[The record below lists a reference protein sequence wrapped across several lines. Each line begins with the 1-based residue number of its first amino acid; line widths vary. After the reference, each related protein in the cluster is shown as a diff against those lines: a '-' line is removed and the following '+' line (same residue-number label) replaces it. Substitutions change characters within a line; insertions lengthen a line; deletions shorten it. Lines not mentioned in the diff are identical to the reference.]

1 MNWEPSMDPY
11 ELRESIG
18 ENLEET
24 CQHGDKAFPCAGYRD
39 HYRRGR
45 EGYPWHW
52 HDEWEIA
59 FVEQGQVRAQV
70 NGEQHLL
77 GPGEG
82 IFINRRVLH
91 AFSLEGNGEV
101 WMPNL
106 LFLPSLLYGSQE
118 SVFWEKYAKPL
129 AFSTGCTHL
138 ALRQDVPWQREALA
152 QAGRAYA
159 LLEKAA
165 YGYELRVRS
174 ALSEVLVA
182 LAGHLPELPSQ
193 PSRNQAEIRR
203 VRQMLTFIQG
213 HYTQPL
219 RVEDI
224 AASVFISRRECMRAF
239 QNVLGISPIQY
250 VLQLR
255 VRKAKELLLETGLSL
270 GEICAACGFQ
280 GQSYFTKAFRERTGT
295 TPGKFREGK

>member
-1 MNWEPSMDPY
+1 MDAQPAVSA
-11 ELRESIG
+11 L
-18 ENLEET
+18 
-24 CQHGDKAFPCAGYRD
+24 AA
-39 HYRRGR
+39 
-45 EGYPWHW
+45 
-52 HDEWEIA
+52 
-59 FVEQGQVRAQV
+59 VR
-70 NGEQHLL
+70 L
-77 GPGEG
+77 PGE
-82 IFINRRVLH
+82 RVL
-91 AFSLEGNGEV
+91 GEIRKAP
-101 WMPNL
+101 W
-106 LFLPSLLYGSQE
+106 PSPRGAPI
-118 SVFWEKYAKPL
+118 WRW
-129 AFSTGCTHL
+129 
-138 ALRQDVPWQREALA
+138 RQDVPWQREALA

-159 LLEKAA
+159 LLEEAA

-182 LAGHLPELPSQ
+182 LAGHLPELPNQ

-270 GEICAACGFQ
+270 GEICAACGLPGAKLLYQ
-280 GQSYFTKAFRERTGT
+280 GLSGAHRHH
-295 TPGKFREGK
+295 PGKFREGK